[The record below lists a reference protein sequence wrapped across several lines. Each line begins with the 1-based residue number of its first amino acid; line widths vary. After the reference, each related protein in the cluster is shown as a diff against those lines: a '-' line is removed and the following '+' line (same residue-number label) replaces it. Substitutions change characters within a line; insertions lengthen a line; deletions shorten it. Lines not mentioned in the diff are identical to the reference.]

1 MNRYTLFI
9 LALFAVISCRAQN
22 QDLENL
28 LKRYRNN
35 PAIVYED
42 LLGSF
47 HKSPSLKVSEN
58 FDFNDSVYLV
68 RHFIEEYQQI
78 KGYKKLKPSKVLDIS
93 SNFFMKMA
101 LNKAIAIRLWEYE
114 DGYKDAVIEFDG
126 CRYIIIHVGGFY
138 KIEDLREFI
147 KISHQPHKAAQGSK
161 GKEKR

>member
-1 MNRYTLFI
+1 MSRHTLSI
-9 LALFAVISCRAQN
+9 LALFAVVSGWAQN

-35 PAIVYED
+35 PAIVYEN
-42 LLGSF
+42 LLGSYQ
-47 HKSPSLKVSEN
+47 KSPTIKVSEN
-58 FDFNDSVYLV
+58 FDFDDSVYLV

-78 KGYKKLKPSKVLDIS
+78 KGYKKLRPSKVLDIS

-138 KIEDLREFI
+138 KIEDLRNFI
-147 KISHQPHKAAQGSK
+147 KIEQKT
-161 GKEKR
+161 R